1 MATSTGAIVGY
12 RPFPDLEWRNV
23 LQRSLE
29 VPLLVRL
36 LRLPR
41 GGRILEVGCGRGIGL
56 QALARLLKPDEL
68 TGIDVDDALLGR
80 AEAELREQGVTARL
94 LRADVRDL
102 PFDAGSFDTVIDFGT
117 CYHVSRLEAALREIT
132 RVLVPGGLFVHES
145 AVAQLLAHPTRASRR
160 PLPWDAVGELRPR
173 RSALLWSSKRKV
185 RTDR

>member
-1 MATSTGAIVGY
+1 MATPTRAIVDY
-12 RPFPDLEWRNV
+12 RPFPDLEWRNL

-56 QALARLLKPDEL
+56 QALARLLEPDEL

-80 AEAELREQGVTARL
+80 AEAELREHEVTARL
-94 LRADVRDL
+94 LRADVREL
-102 PFDAGSFDTVIDFGT
+102 PFDSGSFDTVVDFGT
-117 CYHVSRLEAALREIT
+117 CYHVPRPEEALREIG

-145 AVAQLLAHPTRASRR
+145 AVAQVLAHPTRASRR
-160 PLPWDAVGELRPR
+160 SLPWNAVPELRPR
-173 RSALLWSSKRKV
+173 RSAFLWSLKRKV